1 MNTEKNISQRDMHKK
16 RAGIFMKTAGTRVLA
31 GILVP
36 AVFLMGC
43 TFNPP
48 APKEEPVSIRVVCS
62 AGDIKWKSGMED
74 VAEKFME
81 QDKDIKVELYFVPEV
96 KNQTYI
102 ERLKVLAAQE
112 EFYDIVELRET
123 GALVQ
128 AGLLAPMPREVYSL
142 VDNPRFYDGV
152 CYGVPRYTTT
162 LGIIYNRDIFEKTG
176 LSEPETYDDFL
187 NICQKLKTAGYDA
200 LALGAAD
207 IWHMKFWGNYLFRNY
222 MAAEDGEV
230 RMTGENLEKML
241 SDFRYLADKGY
252 INSRYRDM
260 LDSQTAQAL
269 SSGQAAMVY
278 TGPWML
284 SQIENLNSQIRLGFF
299 FLPGKDGTAYAMDD
313 SNVEWGISAETSG
326 DEKKLAASVKFL
338 QFYYSEGVYENILE
352 LMNAD
357 SVTVRK
363 VRMPDTRN
371 QGIMKAAYERGPV
384 HTKLLMEDADLPDG
398 FIAYYDQVLI
408 RALWGEE
415 PVSSL
420 AESLLNRW
428 EKP

>member
-1 MNTEKNISQRDMHKK
+1 MNTEKIISQRDMYKK
-16 RAGIFMKTAGTRVLA
+16 RVKIFMKTAGTRVLA

-43 TFNPP
+43 SFDPP
-48 APKEEPVSIRVVCS
+48 APEEGPVSIRVACS

-81 QDKDIKVELYFVPEV
+81 QNKNIKVELYFVPEV
-96 KNQTYI
+96 KKQTYI

-112 EFYDIVELRET
+112 EFSDIVELRET

-142 VDNPRFYDGV
+142 VASPRLYDGV

-162 LGIIYNRDIFEKTG
+162 LGIIYNRDIFEEMG

-187 NICQKLKTAGYDA
+187 NICQKLLTARYDA

-222 MAAEDGEV
+222 MATEDGKV
-230 RMTGENLEKML
+230 RMTKENLTRML
-241 SDFRYLADKGY
+241 GDFRDLADKGY

-284 SQIENLNSQIRLGFF
+284 SQIENLNPQIRLGFF
-299 FLPGKDGTAYAMDD
+299 FLPDKNGVAYAMDD
-313 SNVEWGISAETSG
+313 SNVEWGISAETAR
-326 DEKKLAASVKFL
+326 DKKKMDASVKFL
-338 QFYYSEGVYENILE
+338 QFYYSEGVYETILE

-371 QGIMKAAYERGPV
+371 QRIMKAAYERGPV
-384 HTKLLMEDADLPDG
+384 HTKLLMEDANSPDG

-408 RALWGEE
+408 QALWGDE

-420 AESLLNRW
+420 ADSLLKRW
-428 EKP
+428 EMP